1 MSHRI
6 TMIGAGSVGFSL
18 AIARELVDSDLL
30 RDSTFALMDIDEVRL
45 RESETRLRK
54 FVADQGA
61 PLAIE
66 ATTDRREALAGAEFI
81 VTSYAPD
88 RYGLWLKDIEIPER
102 HGVYVLQGENGG
114 PTGCVHALRNITIM
128 MGIVADVKEI
138 CPRAWIM
145 NFTNPMSMLCT
156 YLHRHTPIRSIGFCH
171 QVHGSFGVVAE
182 MLGLEPGELQPVSA
196 GINHMNFLLDVR
208 RRSSGESCMTWFLD
222 AVHKS
227 PYWKKVHEFI
237 PEQIFTLEF
246 LGAFG
251 IYPVGYD
258 NHICEY
264 LPFFYSK
271 DEWEEL
277 GYHTTKERVLQF
289 LETGGRPDAAEAA
302 GTVDD
307 VEVQRIL
314 GKGKFP
320 FPKDPEGP
328 YYRESPVKVMEALLT
343 GREACF
349 DALVVP
355 NNGCVSN
362 LPHDAIVD
370 IPAVV
375 AGGRPRGMDVGELP
389 FFAAELCRRQIGIH
403 ELIAEAAVTGE
414 RRLLLEAL
422 CLDPYV
428 RGLTT
433 ARKIMEDYL
442 AEYRDYLPQFHQ

>member
-1 MSHRI
+1 MYSGTLEI
-6 TMIGAGSVGFSL
+6 VAGGIDAYENVYDAAKNEVREETGLRVTAFFPDIRTGKYAPRDDSWVDG
-18 AIARELVDSDLL
+18 RELRRIVDS
-30 RDSTFALMDIDEVRL
+30 T
-45 RESETRLRK
+45 
-54 FVADQGA
+54 
-61 PLAIE
+61 
-66 ATTDRREALAGAEFI
+66 
-81 VTSYAPD
+81 
-88 RYGLWLKDIEIPER
+88 
-102 HGVYVLQGENGG
+102 
-114 PTGCVHALRNITIM
+114 
-128 MGIVADVKEI
+128 
-138 CPRAWIM
+138 
-145 NFTNPMSMLCT
+145 
-156 YLHRHTPIRSIGFCH
+156 
-171 QVHGSFGVVAE
+171 
-182 MLGLEPGELQPVSA
+182 
-196 GINHMNFLLDVR
+196 
-208 RRSSGESCMTWFLD
+208 
-222 AVHKS
+222 
-227 PYWKKVHEFI
+227 